1 MPTFVHEMVHSGGE
15 TLTDQL
21 SSAPP
26 SIKRVG
32 SKGKVKVA
40 FKASDGTN
48 TATVLA
54 GGIEVV
60 PSGSHASVQATTA
73 LEINA
78 LDFIYQVRA
87 KPGAEIDATVVAAS
101 ASTSVLAIITE

>member
-1 MPTFVHEMVHSGGE
+1 MPTWVHEMVHSGGE

-32 SKGKVKVA
+32 ARGKIKMA
-40 FKASDGTN
+40 FMASDGTN

-54 GGIEVV
+54 GGIEVI
-60 PSGSHASVQATTA
+60 PAGSHATVQPVAN
-73 LEINA
+73 LEVNA
-78 LDFIYQVRA
+78 LNFIYQVRA
-87 KPGAEIDATVVAAS
+87 RPGAEIDATVVAAT